1 MAGIA
6 AAYSVARSPPGS
18 NPARAALD
26 AGAAVR
32 YLASLLMVSRSKHVV
47 HIVMPA
53 TAGRTA
59 FAWGTTRV
67 LNAQPAGA

>member
-1 MAGIA
+1 MRIAGMAAPYGFEPTLRSA
-6 AAYSVARSPPGS
+6 GRRAR
-18 NPARAALD
+18 RAVPWPLH
-26 AGAAVR
+26 
-32 YLASLLMVSRSKHVV
+32 MVSRSKHVV